1 MNLPHTI
8 KQISP
13 MLAVADMKETIQFYV
28 EVLGFSI
35 CMESPEYS
43 IIERD
48 GCSIHL
54 MKAADES
61 VLEAVRGHTD
71 IYIQV
76 SGVHALWEHAQKF
89 KDRFKMR
96 GLLERDYGMTEFHI
110 SDPNE
115 CLIFVGEPTAK
126 TS

>member
-1 MNLPHTI
+1 
-8 KQISP
+8 
-13 MLAVADMKETIQFYV
+13 MLAVADMKETIRFYS
-28 EVLGFSI
+28 EVLGFLVY
-35 CMESPEYS
+35 MESPEYS

-48 GCSIHL
+48 GYSIHL

-76 SGVHALWEHAQKF
+76 SGVHGLWEHVQKF

-115 CLIFVGEPTAK
+115 CLVFVGEPTPR